1 MTLVERLAEYIRACF
16 TGLWITSQEQD
27 DALLEIAQ
35 LCRGQEWQQATWDID
50 RGFLMS
56 GGDAAET
63 RSSTTDP
70 LAAIRAAA
78 ALGTAENPTLIVF
91 KNFHRFLASAELVQ
105 ALAHQIAAG
114 KQRRVFYLVL
124 APIVQIPL
132 ELEKLFVVLEHELP
146 AREQLLDIAR
156 GIATETGE
164 LPEGSDLERV
174 LEAASGL
181 TRYEAEGAFSL
192 ALVRHQRIEPQ
203 TIWELKSQTLLKNGL
218 LSLYRGGQTFA
229 DLGGLESLKA
239 FCLRALR
246 PHLNGSG
253 HCRPRGVLALGIAGT
268 GKSAFCKALGNE
280 TGRPTLILDVGS
292 LMGSLVGQTEERTRQ
307 ALRIVDCMQP
317 VILMIDEV
325 EKALSGAAGGGQA
338 DSGVSARLFG
348 TLLSWLNDHQSD
360 VFVVCTAND
369 VSKLPPEFSRAER
382 FDGIFFLDL
391 PGRAQKDVIWRQY
404 IAEFELDALQRV
416 PDDLEWTGAEIKSCC
431 RLAAL
436 LDVPLTQAAKNIV
449 PVAVTSAESVERLRH
464 WASGRCLSA
473 ETTGVY
479 VRPAVGRKARPRPAG
494 GTDPLLN

>member
-105 ALAHQIAAG
+105 AL
-114 KQRRVFYLVL
+114 RTRSRL
-124 APIVQIPL
+124 ANSGGSSIWCWLRSCRFLWNWKSCLSYSSTSCP
-132 ELEKLFVVLEHELP
+132 
-146 AREQLLDIAR
+146 REQLLDIAR

-268 GKSAFCKALGNE
+268 GKSRFCKALGNE

-292 LMGSLVGQTEERTRQ
+292 LMGSLVGQTR
-307 ALRIVDCMQP
+307 
-317 VILMIDEV
+317 
-325 EKALSGAAGGGQA
+325 
-338 DSGVSARLFG
+338 SAPARRYA
-348 TLLSWLNDHQSD
+348 SSIA
-360 VFVVCTAND
+360 C
-369 VSKLPPEFSRAER
+369 SR
-382 FDGIFFLDL
+382 
-391 PGRAQKDVIWRQY
+391 
-404 IAEFELDALQRV
+404 
-416 PDDLEWTGAEIKSCC
+416 S
-431 RLAAL
+431 
-436 LDVPLTQAAKNIV
+436 
-449 PVAVTSAESVERLRH
+449 S
-464 WASGRCLSA
+464 
-473 ETTGVY
+473 
-479 VRPAVGRKARPRPAG
+479 
-494 GTDPLLN
+494 